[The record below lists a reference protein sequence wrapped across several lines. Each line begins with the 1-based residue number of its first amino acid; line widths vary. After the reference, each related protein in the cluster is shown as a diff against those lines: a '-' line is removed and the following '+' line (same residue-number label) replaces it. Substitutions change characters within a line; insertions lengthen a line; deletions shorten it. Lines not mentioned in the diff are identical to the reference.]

1 MEKLRAEI
9 YVYGIVQ
16 GVGFRYFTRTHA
28 RKLGLT
34 GFVENLFDGS
44 VHIVAEGEEASLKQF
59 IEIVKRGPY
68 GARVDKVDVKYSQ
81 VKNEF
86 VDFEIY

>member
-28 RKLGLT
+28 RKIGLT
-34 GFVENLFDGS
+34 GFVENLIDGS
-44 VHIVAEGEEASLKQF
+44 VHIVVDGTEASLKQF